1 MLLRQ
6 NQYILHF
13 LYLITYCI
21 LEHAY
26 NRKMYIFIPKS
37 YFIQTD
43 NKVKNVIDRNSQ
55 SKEYKINVI
64 FTTDLLSSFY
74 K

>member
-21 LEHAY
+21 LEYAY
-26 NRKMYIFIPKS
+26 NRKMYIFLPES

-64 FTTDLLSSFY
+64 FTTYLLSSFY